1 MENFVN
7 SNDFLMNS
15 KSSSSRKQK
24 LWFNLV
30 SICIV
35 FIIWQYML
43 DKKVFPHFYILGWYS
58 TGSDAQESDMHI
70 HRALMDINESL
81 LYVLLNPAI
90 NPTSCLKVIS
100 DHLWWCLQRDDNIT
114 NTILGSFNNL
124 YSSSLFFG
132 TWKLAI

>member
-1 MENFVN
+1 MANFLNSISVCNSVDQPSIMENFVN

-70 HRALMDINESL
+70 HRALMDINESP

-90 NPTSCLKVIS
+90 NPT
-100 DHLWWCLQRDDNIT
+100 
-114 NTILGSFNNL
+114 
-124 YSSSLFFG
+124 
-132 TWKLAI
+132 